1 MLCGWPFL
9 RSSVSS
15 VIGSNSPQRTQK
27 RLLSMSTKPTI
38 MKFGG
43 TSVEDADAFRSVAAI
58 VKSHLDVRPV
68 IVVSAVAGFTNAL
81 LASAAKAIEGDARAA
96 TKSLH
101 DYFGCHSSIAEVL
114 LSDGPRQAF
123 ELARADTRRQIRQL
137 HKIIAAHPVTSP
149 PLQDEIVA
157 YGEYLSSL
165 LLAAVLRENG
175 LAARHV
181 DGRECIRT
189 DDNYGN
195 AAPLSETTPATQA
208 KLLPLIEAEMIP
220 VVGGFIGSTK
230 DGATT
235 TLGRGGSDY
244 SAALIGAALDAREIQ
259 IWTDVSGVLTA
270 DPRVVTAARTIPELA
285 YQEAEDLAYFG
296 ANVFYPKT
304 IQPAV
309 DEAIPVRVCN
319 SRAPENAGT
328 LIVAESEATPQTI
341 KAIAHKD
348 GITTVQVTSARMLG
362 AYGFLRALFEIFDRH
377 RTAVDVVTT
386 SEVSVSLSIDDA
398 SALPE
403 LIPELQQLGTVE
415 VEEGRAIV
423 CVVGEGLRATPGIA
437 ARVFATVR
445 DINVSLLSQGA
456 SRVNLTFVVE
466 EARVGEVVCRLHQ
479 AFFEPAR
486 GVA

>member
-1 MLCGWPFL
+1 M
-9 RSSVSS
+9 
-15 VIGSNSPQRTQK
+15 
-27 RLLSMSTKPTI
+27 KPTI

-58 VKSHLDVRPV
+58 VKSHIAVRPV
-68 IVVSAVAGFTNAL
+68 IVVSALAGFTNAL
-81 LASAAKAIEGDARAA
+81 LASVAKAIDGDARAA

-101 DYFGCHSSIAEVL
+101 DYFGRHSSIAEEL
-114 LSDGPRQAF
+114 LSAGPRQAF
-123 ELARADTRRQIRQL
+123 ELARADTHRQIRQL

-195 AAPLSETTPATQA
+195 AAPLSETALATQA
-208 KLLPLIEAEMIP
+208 KLSPLIEAEMIP

-230 DGATT
+230 EGATT

-244 SAALIGAALDAREIQ
+244 TAALIGAALEAREIQ

-270 DPRVVTAARTIPELA
+270 DPRVVTAARTIPVLS
-285 YQEAEDLAYFG
+285 YQEAAELAYFG
-296 ANVFYPKT
+296 AKVLHPKT

-319 SRAPENAGT
+319 SRAPENPGT
-328 LIVAESEATPQTI
+328 LIVSESEATPQTI

-362 AYGFLRALFEIFDRH
+362 AYGFLRALFEVFDRH

-403 LIPELQQLGTVE
+403 LIPDLQQLGKVE
-415 VEEGRAIV
+415 VEEGRTIV
-423 CVVGEGLRATPGIA
+423 SIVGDGLRHTPGIA
-437 ARVFATVR
+437 ARLFSAIS
-445 DINVSLLSQGA
+445 DINVSMISFG
-456 SRVNLTFVVE
+456 SSSVNLTFMVD
-466 EARVGEVVCRLHQ
+466 EANARETIERLHRVC
-479 AFFEPAR
+479 FEDAASEDR
-486 GVA
+486 VDRAVEDVLV